1 MCGRT
6 RCTLNPDRVARACGF
21 AASIPTRQ
29 IDRYRP
35 SYNVSPGAYLPVLL
49 LERTTGEAEASPSI
63 CCMKWGLVPSFTKK
77 TEKPDHY
84 KMFNAR
90 SESVKEKPSFC
101 RLLPTNRCVV
111 AVEGFYEWK
120 KDASKKQPYYIH
132 FKDSRPLV
140 FAALYDS
147 WKSSEGDILYTFTIL
162 TVGSSKSLQWLHDRM
177 PVILG
182 DDVSVD
188 VWLNN
193 GMPKSEIVL
202 RPYEDEDLKEI
213 PESSSL
219 SSSFAFMVWYPVT
232 TAVGKPSFDGP
243 DCITEIK
250 LKRPVENQIA
260 KFFTK
265 KADGKNQMEEEHTK
279 RLELSPKGDRVDDTK
294 KDASRTENVANF
306 KEESPQNDMF
316 NCMKEDCEHHV
327 DEKHSSN
334 GLLKKENVSP
344 DIFGTKRQTQEIP
357 LDSGSTSEKVS
368 SLLKKARRVKNVDD
382 KQASLL
388 SYFGKA

>member
-1 MCGRT
+1 MCGRA
-6 RCTLNPDRVARACGF
+6 RCTLNPDQVARACGF
-21 AASIPTRQ
+21 ATSIPTHQ

-35 SYNVSPGAYLPVLL
+35 SYNVSPGAYLPVVL
-49 LERTTGEAEASPSI
+49 LERMTGEAEASPSI

-90 SESVKEKPSFC
+90 SESIKEKPSFC

-132 FKDSRPLV
+132 FKDSRPLA

-188 VWLNN
+188 IWLNN
-193 GMPKSEIVL
+193 AMPKSETVL
-202 RPYEDEDLKEI
+202 RPYEDVDL
-213 PESSSL
+213 
-219 SSSFAFMVWYPVT
+219 VWYPVT

-243 DCITEIK
+243 DCIKEIK
-250 LKRPVENQIA
+250 FKRPVENQIE

-265 KADGKNQMEEEHTK
+265 KADVKDQMEEEYSK
-279 RLELSPKGDRVDDTK
+279 RLELSPKGDRVDDPE
-294 KDASRTENVANF
+294 KDASRTENATNF

-316 NCMKEDCEHHV
+316 NCMKEDCEH
-327 DEKHSSN
+327 DEKYSLD

-344 DIFGTKRQTQEIP
+344 DIFDTKRQTQETP
-357 LDSGSTSEKVS
+357 LDSGSTSEKGFS
-368 SLLKKARRVKNVDD
+368 PLKKARRVKNVDD
-382 KQASLL
+382 KQISLL
-388 SYFGKA
+388 SYFGRA